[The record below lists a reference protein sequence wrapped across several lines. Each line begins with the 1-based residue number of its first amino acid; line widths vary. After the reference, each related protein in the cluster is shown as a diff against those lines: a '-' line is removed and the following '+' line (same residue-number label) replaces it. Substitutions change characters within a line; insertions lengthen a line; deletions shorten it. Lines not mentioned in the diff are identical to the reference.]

1 MEIYTNQIK
10 EWTDYENQY
19 KIAVAAV
26 KWLDKS
32 LRIVHGKRERNV
44 ELTYGLPYTSSGEY
58 AAIWNANVDARSK
71 DDPNLAFKGMAL
83 DKDNNPVIIWYMTDC
98 DVWKYS
104 TMKNFTMKWMISG
117 WKITLDQNGDFE
129 AVKDGEVIHANL
141 NSFVST
147 ENGEPKDK
155 REWLIRCVRYDA
167 FRKFGIM
174 RTSLPN
180 FYGAI

>member
-26 KWLDKS
+26 KWLDKR

-58 AAIWNANVDARSK
+58 AAIWNTNVDARSN
-71 DDPNLAFKGMAL
+71 DDLDLQFKGVAL

-98 DVWKYS
+98 DGWKYA

-129 AVKDGEVIHANL
+129 AAKDGEVIHANL

-174 RTSLPN
+174 RTSLSN
-180 FYGAI
+180 FYGTI

>member
-1 MEIYTNQIK
+1 MEIYTNQIR

-58 AAIWNANVDARSK
+58 AAIWNTNVDARSLS
-71 DDPNLAFKGMAL
+71 DSDLQFKGVAL

-98 DVWKYS
+98 DGWKYT
-104 TMKNFTMKWMISG
+104 TMNNFNELKKGEKSMKKQKQSAIETRRERRRRHFWAWMMDHFPKTYD
-117 WKITLDQNGDFE
+117 WLDRHLPCDTLPF
-129 AVKDGEVIHANL
+129 
-141 NSFVST
+141 
-147 ENGEPKDK
+147 
-155 REWLIRCVRYDA
+155 
-167 FRKFGIM
+167 
-174 RTSLPN
+174 
-180 FYGAI
+180 

>member
-1 MEIYTNQIK
+1 MEIYPNEIK

-19 KIAVAAV
+19 KIAVSAV

-58 AAIWNANVDARSK
+58 AAIWNTNVDARSN
-71 DDPNLAFKGMAL
+71 DDLALQFKGVAL

-98 DVWKYS
+98 DSWKYE

-129 AVKDGEVIHANL
+129 AAKGEELIRANI

-147 ENGEPKDK
+147 ESGEPKNK
-155 REWLIRCVRYDA
+155 REWLIRCVRYEA
-167 FRKFGIM
+167 FHKFGIM
-174 RTSLPN
+174 RTSLSN
-180 FYGAI
+180 FYGTI